1 MLFKSASN
9 LLSVCCAM
17 GVCSLSVSAQAV
29 QSHTLESRT
38 LSNFN
43 QFIFD
48 LGDQSYAVVQSSILA
63 SESDDQTVLNTELD
77 FKLVNNLMSQ
87 QSTGFQGFDALDTAS
102 NTALFGS
109 TFSPGQISSSAFG
122 AGQSLDMIDVFDKTD
137 PLNVVPLPPAA
148 LAGIGLLAGLAG
160 TRCLRSVHTKD

>member
-1 MLFKSASN
+1 MFFKSASN

-17 GVCSLSVSAQAV
+17 SVCSLSVSAQGV
-29 QSHTLESRT
+29 QSQNLEALSI
-38 LSNFN
+38 SNFDR
-43 QFIFD
+43 FLID
-48 LGDQSYAVVQSSILA
+48 LGDQSYAVVQSSTLA
-63 SESDDQTVLNTELD
+63 FESDDQTSLEVN
-77 FKLVNNLMSQ
+77 LVNTLMSQ

-122 AGQSLDMIDVFDKTD
+122 AGHSLDMIDVFDKTE

-160 TRCLRSVHTKD
+160 TRFLRSART